1 MRRRCARPV
10 NDAGRAWVWRSGVC
24 GCGRGPF
31 CGVGFCC
38 VDHFARV
45 NAGFLGP
52 CAHKMVHMAHARGV
66 RAGACEGA
74 RGCM

>member
-10 NDAGRAWVWRSGVC
+10 NDAGCVWVRVCVGVGAGACGRAWVWVRV
-24 GCGRGPF
+24 

-45 NAGFLGP
+45 SAGFLGP
-52 CAHKMVHMAHARGV
+52 CAHKMVHTAHARG
-66 RAGACEGA
+66 AH
-74 RGCM
+74 GCM